1 MVRKLMTAALILTLG
16 LALTACGNETAGTA
30 ANRWTGTNA
39 ASQEWAIQRQS
50 DARGPLEDR
59 GNGAYHADETGRV
72 DGYHTDS
79 ADGTRDSAKED
90 MKDAGKNLGN
100 AAKDAAKGAGNAVKD
115 AAKGAGDAAKDVG
128 EAAKDAAR
136 GVGDAAEDTLDGM
149 TNAAK
154 DTAKS
159 AKDASK

>member
-1 MVRKLMTAALILTLG
+1 M
-16 LALTACGNETAGTA
+16 
-30 ANRWTGTNA
+30 
-39 ASQEWAIQRQS
+39 
-50 DARGPLEDR
+50 
-59 GNGAYHADETGRV
+59 

-79 ADGTRDSAKED
+79 ADGTRGSAKED

-136 GVGDAAEDTLDGM
+136 GVGDARRTPWMAGPRRPRTPQKAPK
-149 TNAAK
+149 T
-154 DTAKS
+154 
-159 AKDASK
+159 ASK